1 MQKVAIVTDSSASIP
16 EKLRAE
22 LDIRLVPFLIQHGD
36 KTWHDLVDIH
46 QEEFYRWL
54 PTVNVLPTTAY
65 PGPGNFLKVYEEL
78 ADEGY
83 HDILSIHITSRSS
96 GAVQGATVAASMAE
110 EKLEGVRVKVV
121 DTLNVAMC
129 QGWMAIEAA
138 RAARDGAEFDEIE
151 ALLQRMI
158 PVTDMIQTADTLKY
172 LHMGGRIGS
181 AKHLIGKMLNI
192 KPLIGMRD
200 GVIVSL
206 GTERNR
212 EKAYKTMVKMVE
224 KAVGPKGKIKV
235 AYVHVAAPE
244 EVNKIRILL
253 EKRLT
258 CVESIIAE
266 LAPSLGVHSGPGTA
280 GICYFPAET
289 LEK

>member
-1 MQKVAIVTDSSASIP
+1 MQKVAVVTDSSASIP
-16 EKLRAE
+16 EMLRAE
-22 LDIRLVPFLIQHGD
+22 LDIRIVPFLIQHGE
-36 KTWHDLVDIH
+36 KTWRDLIDIH

-54 PTVNVLPTTAY
+54 PTVDVLPTTAY
-65 PGPGNFLKVYEEL
+65 PGPGNFFKVYEEL
-78 ADEGY
+78 AGEGF
-83 HDILSIHITSRSS
+83 HDIVSIHITSRSS
-96 GAVQGATVAASMAE
+96 GTVQGATVAAGMAE
-110 EKLEGVRVKVV
+110 ERLEGVRVKVI

-138 RAARDGAEFDEIE
+138 RAARDGAEVNEIE
-151 ALLQRMI
+151 ELIQRMI

-181 AKHLIGKMLNI
+181 AKHLLGKMLKI

-200 GVIVSL
+200 GIIVAL
-206 GTERNR
+206 GTERSR
-212 EKAYKTMVKMVE
+212 DKAYHTMAKMVE
-224 KAVGPKGKIKV
+224 QAVGPEGKIKV

-244 EVNKIRILL
+244 EVEKIRVLL
-253 EKRLT
+253 EGRVT
-258 CVESIIAE
+258 SVESVVAE

-280 GICYFPAET
+280 GICYFPAEA